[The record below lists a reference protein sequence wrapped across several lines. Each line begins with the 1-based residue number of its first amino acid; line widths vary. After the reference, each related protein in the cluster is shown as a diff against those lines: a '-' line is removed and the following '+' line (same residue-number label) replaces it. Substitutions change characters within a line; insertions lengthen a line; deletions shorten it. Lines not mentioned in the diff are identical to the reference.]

1 MKYIIL
7 SIAFLSTLNFYGQ
20 NDNLSL
26 KLINQK
32 HLMNLPSAS
41 GVEIIENNI
50 YVIGDD
56 SPYLYKLNYD
66 FNILEKYPLTG
77 NDSTV
82 NNRVPKEIKA
92 DFESMATYKSK
103 DGSIML
109 AVLSSGSQELT
120 RDTLHIFAL
129 SEKKLIASKNV
140 RPLFELIRE
149 KAGFTKEDEI
159 NIEAMAIGQHKVYL
173 MQRGNNNLNILVE
186 INRREFFKYIFNE
199 GISLPEINVKS
210 FSLPEFENTIS
221 GFSGAC
227 MLEDESGILFTA
239 SLEKSENA
247 YEDGEILGS
256 YVGLMKFM
264 GVSNPQI
271 KTNMLKHEGQ
281 NVKTKL
287 EGICIK
293 SISEKTYQL
302 VAVSDMDDGTSK
314 IYNLSLTIK

>member
-1 MKYIIL
+1 MKQL
-7 SIAFLSTLNFYGQ
+7 MLLIAFLSTFNFYGQ

-26 KLINQK
+26 KLLSQK

-41 GVEIIENNI
+41 GVEIIDNNI
-50 YVIGDD
+50 YIIGDD
-56 SPYLYKLNYD
+56 SPYLYKLNYN
-66 FNILEKYPLTG
+66 FNILEKYQLSG

-92 DFESMATYKSK
+92 DFESMATYQSK

-120 RDTLHIFAL
+120 RDTLHIFSL

-140 RPLFELIRE
+140 RPLFELIRK

-159 NIEAMAIGQHKVYL
+159 NIEAMAIGKHKVYL

-186 INRREFFKYIFNE
+186 INRREFFKFIFNE
-199 GISLPEINVKS
+199 DVELPEIKVKS
-210 FSLPEFENTIS
+210 FSLPEFDNTIS

-256 YVGLMKFM
+256 YVGIMKFT
-264 GVSNPQI
+264 GDSKPQI
-271 KTNMLKHEGQ
+271 RTSMLKQDGL
-281 NVKTKL
+281 NLKTKL
-287 EGICIK
+287 EGISIK
-293 SISEKTYQL
+293 SICGKTYQL

-314 IYNLSLTIK
+314 IYNLSLILK

>member
-1 MKYIIL
+1 
-7 SIAFLSTLNFYGQ
+7 
-20 NDNLSL
+20 
-26 KLINQK
+26 
-32 HLMNLPSAS
+32 MNLPSAS
-41 GVEIIENNI
+41 GVEIIDNNI
-50 YVIGDD
+50 YIIGDD

-66 FNILEKYPLTG
+66 FNILEKYQLSG

-92 DFESMATYKSK
+92 DFESMATYQSK

-159 NIEAMAIGQHKVYL
+159 NIEAMAIGKHKVYL

-186 INRREFFKYIFNE
+186 INRREFFKFIFNE
-199 GISLPEINVKS
+199 DVELPEIKVKS
-210 FSLPEFENTIS
+210 FSLPEFDNTIS

-256 YVGLMKFM
+256 YVGIMKFR
-264 GVSNPQI
+264 GDSKPQI
-271 KTNMLKHEGQ
+271 RTSMLKQDGLTL
-281 NVKTKL
+281 KTKL
-287 EGICIK
+287 EGISIK
-293 SISEKTYQL
+293 SISGKTYQL
-302 VAVSDMDDGTSK
+302 LAVSDMDDGTSK
-314 IYNLSLTIK
+314 IYNLSLTLK

>member
-1 MKYIIL
+1 MKYIVLLL
-7 SIAFLSTLNFYGQ
+7 SLFTTFNFYGQ

-26 KLINQK
+26 KLLNQK
-32 HLMNLPSAS
+32 HLLDLPSAS
-41 GVEIIENNI
+41 GVEIIDNNI

-56 SPYLYKLNYD
+56 SPYLYRLDYD
-66 FNILEKYPLTG
+66 FNILEKYPLSG
-77 NDSTV
+77 NDSTI

-92 DFESMATYKSK
+92 DFESMACFKSE
-103 DGSIML
+103 DGSRMI
-109 AVLSSGSQELT
+109 AVLSSGSQEST
-120 RDTLHIFAL
+120 RDTLHVFAL

-173 MQRGNNNLNILVE
+173 MQRGNNNLNVLVE
-186 INRREFFKYIFNE
+186 INRKGFFKYIFKDE
-199 GISLPEINVKS
+199 YKLPELEVKS
-210 FSLPEFENTIS
+210 FTLPVFDNTIS

-256 YVGLMKFM
+256 YVGIMKFM
-264 GVSNPQI
+264 GEANPQI
-271 KTNMLKHEGQ
+271 HTTMLKHKGQ

-293 SISEKTYQL
+293 SIMGKSYKL
-302 VAVSDMDDGTSK
+302 VAVSDMDDGTSR
-314 IYNLSLTIK
+314 IYNLSLQIK